1 MYTCILVKCAAK
13 GIYVY
18 MRMSRECTYT
28 SHAHRDPRVSCDMG
42 GLSRDM
48 RKKSNHRALLPLLIG
63 LFPHAAKGIYAHVTR
78 MPDMG
83 GYPYGGVS
91 PPPTTGAFHENAPTY
106 RCWPVDPCVC
116 ACLCV
121 CVCVCTCVC
130 ERKTVRYIY
139 AHFKRM
145 PPYVCVC
152 VCVCVCE

>member
-91 PPPTTGAFHENAPTY
+91 PPQP
-106 RCWPVDPCVC
+106 R
-116 ACLCV
+116 
-121 CVCVCTCVC
+121 
-130 ERKTVRYIY
+130 
-139 AHFKRM
+139 AHFTRM
-145 PPYVCVC
+145 PPHIAAGPWIPVCVR
-152 VCVCVCE
+152 VCVSVSVCVRVFVRGKQ